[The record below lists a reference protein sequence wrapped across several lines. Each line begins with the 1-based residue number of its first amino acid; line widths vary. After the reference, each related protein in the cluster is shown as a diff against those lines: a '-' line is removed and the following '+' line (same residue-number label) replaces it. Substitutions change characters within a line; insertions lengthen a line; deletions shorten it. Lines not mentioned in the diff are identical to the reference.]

1 MSKDKTNTKKK
12 QDMPANPPFR
22 VGEKVGRHV
31 GPCVKPGEKVGMHVD
46 LQAGE
51 KENAFSMH
59 LEAPP
64 IVFQRAKELR
74 ERETESEQLLWE
86 ELKGKKLG
94 GYKFRRQHPV
104 MKYVLDFYCHQCK
117 LAVEL
122 DGEYHDTMEQKE
134 LDKLR
139 TKHMNDF
146 GIEVIRF
153 SNGAVE
159 RNIEKVKNEILEV
172 IKTKMQEL
180 T

>member
-1 MSKDKTNTKKK
+1 
-12 QDMPANPPFR
+12 
-22 VGEKVGRHV
+22 
-31 GPCVKPGEKVGMHVD
+31 
-46 LQAGE
+46 
-51 KENAFSMH
+51 
-59 LEAPP
+59 
-64 IVFQRAKELR
+64 
-74 ERETESEQLLWE
+74 
-86 ELKGKKLG
+86 
-94 GYKFRRQHPV
+94 